1 MVSWRKISPR
11 LDLALPLVL
20 ALGPLVIGLA
30 WGAYL
35 DDGAYATF
43 RWARHLASGHGLASS
58 TAAGM
63 RAVLQSPLYALTLAL
78 LARLGLPLPEAGWI
92 LSLLGWGATAVGIYA
107 IAQATG
113 KPVAAMREPIA
124 AGRQP
129 FAAMRWP
136 VAAVVSATLVV
147 VSPIVVSTLGTG
159 VPWAVALAGFAVA
172 ASVKRRWAVQGWVLL
187 LLCARL
193 DPSTLAL
200 AVTLLV
206 LQWIER
212 RRFPA
217 CPAAVV
223 AVAAVGWG
231 LLTLRH
237 AVPSHHLLAPD
248 VAEWGHA
255 IQRLL
260 GESEFYWLFL
270 PFIGVGLFTV
280 PQRSLGL
287 GLVWGAVAVLSGGAA
302 AGAMVAVLGLL
313 LAGLGVEWIVRW
325 IETHDLV
332 RLDGVALVVSLTLVA
347 GLPLGVAQISSLV
360 QRYQSRPVVREALER
375 RAADWLRATSEP
387 EATVLGSERVGYLA
401 DRGTIAWDG
410 SEGGPEELA
419 NLIEPLTKDPPAYCV
434 SFRSIAWHSLMQ
446 TAWFQDGYQ
455 ALEQFESP
463 YDATSPFTIW
473 GYRLRAFDLG
483 DYEPLH
489 VHFPGGIDWVAY
501 KFWPDR
507 IGPGDAVHVVL
518 LLQATQ
524 PVTDSFRTIVRVV
537 SPEAGVAWAQR
548 DMVTPHNVPV
558 DWGRTGQV
566 VAEQFVLTTTT
577 DIPVG
582 AYQVNV
588 SLATSDLKTLLP
600 LYRRDDTAPLDR
612 VTLGYVVVPW
622 QGGLD
627 AAERVGIRLGE
638 QVTLAGYKA
647 PGSVSPGTGFDVTL
661 YWEPLQPPG
670 DDCVVFVH
678 LLGADGQ
685 LVASHDGPPMEG
697 RYPTQ
702 AWLPGDIVPD
712 VHHIALAPNVPA
724 GTYHLQ
730 VGMYRW
736 PSMER
741 LLVWGE
747 DGIEQPDRVVV
758 LQPVEV
764 R

>member
-1 MVSWRKISPR
+1 
-11 LDLALPLVL
+11 LVL

-43 RWARHLASGHGLASS
+43 RWARHLASGHGLAGS
-58 TAAGM
+58 TAAGAQ
-63 RAVLQSPLYALTLAL
+63 AVLRSPLYTLTLAL

-92 LSLLGWGATAVGIYA
+92 LSLLGWGATAIAIYA
-107 IAQATG
+107 IGQAMRQ
-113 KPVAAMREPIA
+113 PIAAMRQPIA
-124 AGRQP
+124 AVG
-129 FAAMRWP
+129 
-136 VAAVVSATLVV
+136 SATLVV
-147 VSPIVVSTLGTG
+147 LSPIVVSTLGTE
-159 VPWAVALAGFAVA
+159 VPWAVALAGVAVA
-172 ASVKRRWAVQGWVLL
+172 SSVKRRWTAQGCALVLMLCVHLDLGTLVLAAVLL
-187 LLCARL
+187 I
-193 DPSTLAL
+193 
-200 AVTLLV
+200 

-217 CPAAVV
+217 WPAAVV

-231 LLTLRH
+231 LLMLRDV
-237 AVPSHHLLAPD
+237 VPAHHLLAPN
-248 VAEWGHA
+248 ATEWGHA

-270 PFIGVGLFTV
+270 PFIGVGLLTV
-280 PQRSLGL
+280 PRRALWL

-302 AGAMVAVLGLL
+302 VGAMVTVLGLL

-325 IETHDLV
+325 VETHDLV
-332 RLDGVALVVSLTLVA
+332 RLDGVALAVSLTLVA
-347 GLPLGVAQISSLV
+347 GLPLGVAQVSSLV

-375 RAADWLRATSEP
+375 RAADWLREHSGP
-387 EATVLGSERVGYLA
+387 DATVLGSERVGYLA
-401 DRGTIAWDG
+401 DRATIAWDG
-410 SEGGPEELA
+410 GGSDPEEFA
-419 NLIEPLTKDPPAYCV
+419 NLLEPLTENPPTYCV

-446 TAWFQDGYQ
+446 TVWFKDGYEPLQ
-455 ALEQFESP
+455 QFESP

-473 GYRLRAFDLG
+473 GYRLRAFEPG
-483 DYEPLH
+483 DYQTLH
-489 VHFPGGIDWVAY
+489 VRLPGGVDWVAY
-501 KFWPDR
+501 KYGPDR
-507 IGPGDAVHVVL
+507 IQPGDAVHVTL
-518 LLQATQ
+518 FLQTRE
-524 PVTDSFRTIVRVV
+524 PVTESFQTVVGVV
-537 SPEAGVAWAQR
+537 SPQDGVAWAQR
-548 DMVTPHNVPV
+548 NRITPRDVPA
-558 DWGRTGQV
+558 DWWQTGQV
-566 VAEQFVLTTTT
+566 VAEQFVLTTTA
-577 DIPVG
+577 DIPIG
-582 AYQVNV
+582 AYELNV
-588 SLATSDLKTLLP
+588 SVAAPDSKSLLP
-600 LYRRDDTAPLDR
+600 MYRRDDIAPLDR

-627 AAERVGIRLGE
+627 AAKRVGARLGE
-638 QVTLAGYKA
+638 QVSLAGYKA
-647 PGSVSPGTGFDVTL
+647 PGSVSPGTGLDVTL

-670 DDCVVFVH
+670 DDYVVFVH

-712 VHHIALAPNVPA
+712 VHHIPLDPNIPA

-741 LLVWGE
+741 LPVWDE
-747 DGIEQPDRVVV
+747 DGVEHPDRVVV

>member
-1 MVSWRKISPR
+1 MESWRKVGSWLEPAS
-11 LDLALPLVL
+11 LMVL
-20 ALGPLVIGLA
+20 ALGPLVLGLA

-35 DDGAYATF
+35 DDRAYTTF
-43 RWARHLASGHGLASS
+43 HWARYLVSGHGLADF

-78 LARLGLPLPEAGWI
+78 LARLGLPLPEAAWI
-92 LSLLGWGATAVGIYA
+92 LSLLGWGAAAIAIYA
-107 IAQATG
+107 TG
-113 KPVAAMREPIA
+113 PAMRQPIA
-124 AGRQP
+124 A
-129 FAAMRWP
+129 M
-136 VAAVVSATLVV
+136 VSATLVV

-172 ASVKRRWAVQGWVLL
+172 ASVKRRWTAQACALVLL
-187 LLCARL
+187 LCVRFDLSAL
-193 DPSTLAL
+193 VLA
-200 AVTLLV
+200 ATLLI

-217 CPAAVV
+217 WPSTVV

-231 LLTLRH
+231 LLALRH
-237 AVPSHHLLAPD
+237 VVPAHQLLAPN

-270 PFIGVGLFTV
+270 PFIGAGLLTV
-280 PQRSLGL
+280 PRRALWL
-287 GLVWGAVAVLSGGAA
+287 GLVWGAVAVWSGGIAA
-302 AGAMVAVLGLL
+302 SAMVAVLGLL

-325 IETHDLV
+325 VETHDLV
-332 RLDGVALVVSLTLVA
+332 RLDGVALAVSLMLVA
-347 GLPLGVAQISSLV
+347 GLPLGVAQVSSLV

-375 RAADWLRATSEP
+375 RAADWLRAYSER

-401 DRGTIAWDG
+401 DRTTIAWDG
-410 SEGGPEELA
+410 SERGPGELA
-419 NLIEPLTKDPPAYCV
+419 NLIEPLTEDPPAYCI

-446 TAWFQDGYQ
+446 TVWFKDGYEPLQ
-455 ALEQFESP
+455 QFESP

-473 GYRLRAFDLG
+473 GYRLRAFEPG
-483 DYEPLH
+483 DYQTLH
-489 VHFPGGIDWVAY
+489 VRLPGGVDWVAY
-501 KFWPDR
+501 KYGSER
-507 IGPGDAVHVVL
+507 IQPGDAVHVTL
-518 LLQATQ
+518 FLQTRE
-524 PVTDSFRTIVRVV
+524 PVTESFQTVVGVV
-537 SPEAGVAWAQR
+537 SPQDGVAWAQR
-548 DMVTPHNVPV
+548 NMITPRDVPV
-558 DWGRTGQV
+558 DWWQTGQV
-566 VAEQFVLTTTT
+566 VAEQFVLTTTA
-577 DIPVG
+577 DIPIG
-582 AYQVNV
+582 AYELNASVASPDSKN
-588 SLATSDLKTLLP
+588 LLP
-600 LYRRDDTAPLDR
+600 MYRRDDIAPLDR
-612 VTLGYVVVPW
+612 ITLGYVVVPW
-622 QGGLD
+622 QGSLD
-627 AAERVGIRLGE
+627 AAKRVGARLGE
-638 QVTLAGYKA
+638 HVALAGYEA
-647 PGSVSPGTGFDVTL
+647 PGSVSPGTELDVTL

-670 DDCVVFVH
+670 DDYVVFVH
-678 LLGADGQ
+678 LLGAGGQ

-712 VHHIALAPNVPA
+712 VHHIALDPNIPA

-741 LLVWGE
+741 LPVRDE
-747 DGIEQPDRVVV
+747 DGVEHPDRVVV